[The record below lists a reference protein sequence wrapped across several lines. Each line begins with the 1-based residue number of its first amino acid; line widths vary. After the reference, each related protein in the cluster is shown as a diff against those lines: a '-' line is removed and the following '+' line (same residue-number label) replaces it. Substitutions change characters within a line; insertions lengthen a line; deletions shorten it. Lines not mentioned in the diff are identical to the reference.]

1 MSNDLKVSQERA
13 AKVRKDKQELFD
25 KVFCALLPQVAPRL
39 LSDSESHTSELTD
52 LAVSLTEAAY
62 AARKQI

>member
-25 KVFCALLPQVAPRL
+25 KVFCALISGAVEVR
-39 LSDSESHTSELTD
+39 STD
-52 LAVSLTEAAY
+52 VLINLAVSLTEAGY

>member
-1 MSNDLKVSQERA
+1 MSNDRKVSQERA

-25 KVFCALLPQVAPRL
+25 KVFCALLSGRQGPIGP
-39 LSDSESHTSELTD
+39 DSPPMIIE
-52 LAVSLTEAAY
+52 LAVDLTEAAY